1 MKFRRKGVK
10 REHSVIAEFAAVF
23 EDLARLEGVTGV
35 IPGRIANNPTAHP
48 GLVLKNETA
57 TGFKLLAKTRTAIQE
72 VFVICKAGQ
81 RSAVQR
87 AIEPLLVRPSS
98 KPSAGSGARRPKANQ
113 PLPQRSTRAVLPA
126 PRWQG
131 QPVRY
136 STGPHLG
143 TSRHSLTTDPVTT
156 RRLYVLRL
164 RRSRWRRRYGV
175 ASRRV
180 HRPRADH

>member
-10 REHSVIAEFAAVF
+10 REHSIIAEFTAVF
-23 EDLARLEGVTGV
+23 EELARLDGVTGV

-81 RSAVQR
+81 RPAVVR
-87 AIEPLLVRPSS
+87 AIEPHLVRPSS
-98 KPSAGSGARRPKANQ
+98 KPPAGRDARRVKASKS
-113 PLPQRSTRAVLPA
+113 LPQRSTRAVLPA

-131 QPVRY
+131 EPVRY
-136 STGPHLG
+136 SADPHPRAP
-143 TSRHSLTTDPVTT
+143 RHPLTTDPGTY

-175 ASRRV
+175 PSRRV
-180 HRPRADH
+180 HRPRAGG